1 MDSVVELESSAIKDL
16 GSLFEFTQ
24 VFLWDDNTFTEEI
37 LEVSSSHD
45 NHECF
50 TQHINFRQCITGSN
64 LVPERSDLCLTE
76 EMELTKQMNSM
87 GLPMSFNTS
96 KKRISTTKAKR
107 KGDVAKSLYA
117 YKENEEKLI
126 DVFRVSSGEVA
137 SPVSILENAKNS
149 SHSCSENVGDHHIIS
164 GDEGLYGTCSEI
176 HKGVGEEVPSGM
188 ENSGIDDI
196 LRGSIIL
203 KGHMEVD
210 GRSTNKGADYPPC
223 CALHAPSDEGS
234 LYCISKGTS
243 SSVDKVEACMIHD
256 TLPDSTLSMRDME
269 VDVNPINSNA
279 ENSPPDVL
287 KGADLVNN
295 QLVAHKG
302 LEDPFVAYHDQG
314 EQVLCIDISTK
325 QPYSATSGVCF
336 QSSAFADYHNKNSSS
351 LADQHSENK
360 SSKVNGDGDWRV
372 CWDTC
377 YMRNYFYNMKT
388 QESTWDPPP
397 GVEYAGFSENSGV
410 EVSLCSFADSPEPVD
425 SLYNEQTQ
433 LGSEEIS
440 RSDMEFGFLNSGID
454 QSDVYEN
461 LDMPEKGFSHDEVHK
476 SCHLATVPS
485 PVIDSFAALNEAVS
499 EENGNTWTVAT
510 SKKKKK
516 ARRNR
521 SQRKKFQQDTE
532 ELQLEEVSEACPA
545 DMMKYWCQRYSLFS
559 RFDDGIKMDREGWFS
574 VTPEL
579 LARYHAFR
587 CGHGIVVDCFTG
599 VGGNAIQLAKR
610 SNVIA
615 VDIDPQKIAHAQHN
629 AAIYGVQDKIDFVV
643 GDFFVLAPKLKVA
656 DVVFM
661 SPPWGG
667 PDYAKSQTYDIRTML
682 QPRDGFLLFNAARE
696 IAPRLV
702 MFLPRNVDLNQLAE
716 LSLSTHPP
724 WSLQVEK
731 NFLNGKLK
739 AITAYFNHPSV

>member
-1 MDSVVELESSAIKDL
+1 MDSTVELESSAIKDL

-24 VFLWDDNTFTEEI
+24 VFLWDDNTFAEEI

-64 LVPERSDLCLTE
+64 LVSERSDLCLTE
-76 EMELTKQMNSM
+76 EMELTRQMNSM

-96 KKRISTTKAKR
+96 KKRIPTTKAKR
-107 KGDVAKSLYA
+107 KGAVAKSLYA
-117 YKENEEKLI
+117 YEENEEELI
-126 DVFRVSSGEVA
+126 DVFRVSGGEVA

-149 SHSCSENVGDHHIIS
+149 SHSCLENVGEHRFVS
-164 GDEGLYGTCSEI
+164 GDEGLYDTCSEI
-176 HKGVGEEVPSGM
+176 HKAVGEEVPSGM
-188 ENSGIDDI
+188 ENIGIDHDI
-196 LRGSIIL
+196 LPGSIIL

-210 GRSTNKGADYPPC
+210 GHSTNKDADYPPY

-234 LYCISKGTS
+234 SYCISKGTS
-243 SSVDKVEACMIHD
+243 SSVDKVDACMIHD
-256 TLPDSTLSMRDME
+256 TLPDSTLSMGDME
-269 VDVNPINSNA
+269 VDVNPINLNA
-279 ENSPPDVL
+279 EDSPPDVL
-287 KGADLVNN
+287 KDADLVNN
-295 QLVAHKG
+295 QLVEHKG
-302 LEDPFVAYHDQG
+302 LEDSFVAYHDKG
-314 EQVLCIDISTK
+314 EVLCIDISTG
-325 QPYSATSGVCF
+325 QPYNPTSGICF
-336 QSSAFADYHNKNSSS
+336 QSPAFADLHNENS
-351 LADQHSENK
+351 
-360 SSKVNGDGDWRV
+360 SSKVNGDSGDWRV
-372 CWDTC
+372 CWDTY

-397 GVEYAGFSENSGV
+397 GVEYVGFSQNSDV
-410 EVSLCSFADSPEPVD
+410 EVSLCSFADNPEPID

-440 RSDMEFGFLNSGID
+440 RSDVELAFLNSGID
-454 QSDVYEN
+454 HSDVYEN

-476 SCHLATVPS
+476 SCHLATIQP
-485 PVIDSFAALNEAVS
+485 PVIDGFAALNEAVS

-521 SQRKKFQQDTE
+521 SQRKKFEQDTE
-532 ELQLEEVSEACPA
+532 EHQLKEVSEACPA

-579 LARYHAFR
+579 LAQYHASR
-587 CGHGIVVDCFTG
+587 CGNGIVVDCFTG

-610 SNVIA
+610 SNHVIA
-615 VDIDPQKIAHAQHN
+615 VDIDPQKIAHSQHN

-643 GDFFVLAPKLKVA
+643 GDFFLLAPKLKA

-682 QPRDGFLLFNAARE
+682 QPHDGFLLFNAVRE